1 MSSEPAS
8 EKECSV
14 QVEQW
19 QEQAEEF
26 KNLGNAAFK
35 NKEHQQAIELYGKA
49 ISLDPDNHVLYSNR
63 YTSRKKN
70 YSIIYIGPYTA

>member
-1 MSSEPAS
+1 MSSAPVS
-8 EKECSV
+8 EKETSV
-14 QVEQW
+14 QGEQW

-35 NKEHQQAIELYGKA
+35 NKEHQQAIEFYGKA

-63 YTSRKKN
+63 YASRRRK
-70 YSIIYIGPYTA
+70 